1 MPPPHLCNED
11 ISRKSH
17 SRYRPILEVGLH
29 WYSRPT
35 DTQDDE
41 QALEQFKKSVT
52 RQKGRYEVRWPWKPC
67 KDKLSDNY
75 GLCVNRLRMLIA
87 RLQSH
92 KEELQEYD
100 KIMREQLRAGIIEEV
115 QPHMNQDGII
125 HYLPHHDV
133 RNPGKT
139 TTKLRIVYDASAHI
153 KGMKSLNEVLYR
165 GPINLPDL
173 AGVLLCFRMM
183 KGVITADIEKA
194 FLQIELHPSERNCTR
209 FLWLKEVKE
218 RVSNEN
224 IKCYRFRRI
233 PFGIISSPF
242 LLSATLNY
250 HLENHDSELALE
262 IKKNLYVD
270 NVIVSL
276 NGTRDALEKYVEMK
290 SIFNEASMNLREF
303 LSNDE
308 EFYAGLPHEDRAM
321 RKNTKI
327 LGIPWNPCQDIIQA
341 KLNPWTEQELTKR
354 TILQFVA
361 SQYDPLGFLV
371 PIMVKFKIFLQHL
384 WKENKSWDQ
393 ILDEQDHKQ
402 WKSLIAKWVT
412 VVKDLP
418 RFVTTFTD
426 LIGIHVFTD
435 ASSLAYSAA
444 VYLVSQEMHGTKSS
458 LIFSKSRIAPIKGM
472 TIPRLELMAILIGT
486 RAAQFVMTQL
496 DLTNIKVILWSD
508 SKCALHW
515 IKNHSNLL
523 PRFVQNRV
531 EEIRRTKCTFRYIP
545 SEENPVNVATRG
557 LNPKQLRGFMPWW
570 HGPSWLVQGETSWP
584 QWEYDFDNN
593 DEPKEITVTEVS
605 RMRKDHNLQF
615 IDAGRFSKWLRL
627 LRTTAW
633 ILKFI
638 RLTTKNGLPWLQSAS
653 IEKDRFTAEDYKL
666 SEWLL
671 IRQAQSEGVN
681 DDEINKWNLF
691 YTEDDKLWRSASRLE
706 NSELP
711 ETSKYPIY
719 LPRHNPITE
728 LIILQQH
735 ENLCHAGITHTLSE
749 LRSRFWI
756 PKGRTEVKRMINKC
770 RICKRWNSRSFKLPP
785 MASLPETR
793 VNRSRAFAYVGL
805 DYFGPLSIKGNV
817 PTKRWIIL
825 FTCFTTRAMHLELAE
840 DQSAETFLHAI
851 RRFVARR
858 GYPGLILSDNAT
870 QFQAFKTIITQVAVS
885 NFLAKEGMTWKNIV
899 PKAPWQG
906 GIYERLI
913 GLTKNALKRAIGRK
927 YLTERELV
935 TLIAEVEGILNTR
948 PLTYANFD
956 DCVII
961 RPIDFILPNASLHLP
976 MIKNDDTQEKF
987 IPHRL
992 DTREKLIKYWRNTL
1006 KTLDN
1011 FWEIWR
1017 TEYLTSLRERTQ
1029 REITSPKGAQKRTP
1043 RKGEIVLL
1051 NESGIPRGMWKL
1063 LRIKDVKIDK
1073 DGQVRNVQVETPT
1086 GKLLNRPINV
1096 LYPLEVNNDDHL
1108 ELNNKESAK
1117 VVEIEPDTVEHQ
1129 EPIAM
1134 RTRSSTNQPN
1144 KLYFITNPTYSQYQ
1158 PSLVG
1163 SVVKTKP
1170 QIYSHCKLIL

>member
-1 MPPPHLCNED
+1 
-11 ISRKSH
+11 
-17 SRYRPILEVGLH
+17 
-29 WYSRPT
+29 
-35 DTQDDE
+35 
-41 QALEQFKKSVT
+41 
-52 RQKGRYEVRWPWKPC
+52 
-67 KDKLSDNY
+67 
-75 GLCVNRLRMLIA
+75 
-87 RLQSH
+87 
-92 KEELQEYD
+92 
-100 KIMREQLRAGIIEEV
+100 
-115 QPHMNQDGII
+115 
-125 HYLPHHDV
+125 
-133 RNPGKT
+133 
-139 TTKLRIVYDASAHI
+139 
-153 KGMKSLNEVLYR
+153 
-165 GPINLPDL
+165 
-173 AGVLLCFRMM
+173 M

-371 PIMVKFKIFLQHL
+371 PIM
-384 WKENKSWDQ
+384 
-393 ILDEQDHKQ
+393 Q

-545 SEENPVNVATRG
+545 SEENPVDVATRG
-557 LNPKQLRGFMPWW
+557 LNPKQLR
-570 HGPSWLVQGETSWP
+570 GETSWP

-627 LRTTAW
+627 LRTTA
-633 ILKFI
+633 
-638 RLTTKNGLPWLQSAS
+638 
-653 IEKDRFTAEDYKL
+653 
-666 SEWLL
+666 
-671 IRQAQSEGVN
+671 
-681 DDEINKWNLF
+681 
-691 YTEDDKLWRSASRLE
+691 
-706 NSELP
+706 
-711 ETSKYPIY
+711 
-719 LPRHNPITE
+719 
-728 LIILQQH
+728 
-735 ENLCHAGITHTLSE
+735 
-749 LRSRFWI
+749 
-756 PKGRTEVKRMINKC
+756 
-770 RICKRWNSRSFKLPP
+770 
-785 MASLPETR
+785 
-793 VNRSRAFAYVGL
+793 
-805 DYFGPLSIKGNV
+805 
-817 PTKRWIIL
+817 
-825 FTCFTTRAMHLELAE
+825 
-840 DQSAETFLHAI
+840 
-851 RRFVARR
+851 
-858 GYPGLILSDNAT
+858 
-870 QFQAFKTIITQVAVS
+870 
-885 NFLAKEGMTWKNIV
+885 
-899 PKAPWQG
+899 
-906 GIYERLI
+906 
-913 GLTKNALKRAIGRK
+913 
-927 YLTERELV
+927 
-935 TLIAEVEGILNTR
+935 
-948 PLTYANFD
+948 
-956 DCVII
+956 
-961 RPIDFILPNASLHLP
+961 
-976 MIKNDDTQEKF
+976 
-987 IPHRL
+987 
-992 DTREKLIKYWRNTL
+992 
-1006 KTLDN
+1006 
-1011 FWEIWR
+1011 
-1017 TEYLTSLRERTQ
+1017 
-1029 REITSPKGAQKRTP
+1029 
-1043 RKGEIVLL
+1043 
-1051 NESGIPRGMWKL
+1051 
-1063 LRIKDVKIDK
+1063 
-1073 DGQVRNVQVETPT
+1073 
-1086 GKLLNRPINV
+1086 
-1096 LYPLEVNNDDHL
+1096 
-1108 ELNNKESAK
+1108 
-1117 VVEIEPDTVEHQ
+1117 
-1129 EPIAM
+1129 
-1134 RTRSSTNQPN
+1134 
-1144 KLYFITNPTYSQYQ
+1144 
-1158 PSLVG
+1158 
-1163 SVVKTKP
+1163 
-1170 QIYSHCKLIL
+1170 

>member
-1 MPPPHLCNED
+1 
-11 ISRKSH
+11 
-17 SRYRPILEVGLH
+17 
-29 WYSRPT
+29 
-35 DTQDDE
+35 
-41 QALEQFKKSVT
+41 
-52 RQKGRYEVRWPWKPC
+52 
-67 KDKLSDNY
+67 
-75 GLCVNRLRMLIA
+75 
-87 RLQSH
+87 
-92 KEELQEYD
+92 
-100 KIMREQLRAGIIEEV
+100 
-115 QPHMNQDGII
+115 
-125 HYLPHHDV
+125 
-133 RNPGKT
+133 
-139 TTKLRIVYDASAHI
+139 
-153 KGMKSLNEVLYR
+153 
-165 GPINLPDL
+165 
-173 AGVLLCFRMM
+173 
-183 KGVITADIEKA
+183 
-194 FLQIELHPSERNCTR
+194 
-209 FLWLKEVKE
+209 
-218 RVSNEN
+218 
-224 IKCYRFRRI
+224 
-233 PFGIISSPF
+233 
-242 LLSATLNY
+242 
-250 HLENHDSELALE
+250 
-262 IKKNLYVD
+262 
-270 NVIVSL
+270 
-276 NGTRDALEKYVEMK
+276 
-290 SIFNEASMNLREF
+290 MNLREF

-402 WKSLIAKWVT
+402 WKSLIAKWAT

-523 PRFVQNRV
+523 PRFIQNRV

-545 SEENPVNVATRG
+545 SEENPVDVATRG

-638 RLTTKNGLPWLQSAS
+638 RLTTKTDYHGY
-653 IEKDRFTAEDYKL
+653 TEDYKL

-793 VNRSRAFAYVGL
+793 VNRSRAFAYVGV
-805 DYFGPLSIKGNV
+805 DYFGPLSIKGNA

-851 RRFVARR
+851 RRFFARR

-885 NFLAKEGMTWKNIV
+885 NFLAKGGMTWKNIV

-976 MIKNDDTQEKF
+976 MIKNDDTQEEF

-1170 QIYSHCKLIL
+1170 QIHSHCKLIL

>member
-1 MPPPHLCNED
+1 MNNAQQLKTGFTLLNSKVGPIIAGSGYINELCRRHIFATKIFQENRTPD
-11 ISRKSH
+11 IDQFWKLDCIGIQD
-17 SRYRPILEVGLH
+17 RP
-29 WYSRPT
+29 

-173 AGVLLCFRMM
+173 AGVLLRFRMM
-183 KGVITADIEKA
+183 KG
-194 FLQIELHPSERNCTR
+194 
-209 FLWLKEVKE
+209 
-218 RVSNEN
+218 
-224 IKCYRFRRI
+224 
-233 PFGIISSPF
+233 
-242 LLSATLNY
+242 
-250 HLENHDSELALE
+250 
-262 IKKNLYVD
+262 
-270 NVIVSL
+270 
-276 NGTRDALEKYVEMK
+276 
-290 SIFNEASMNLREF
+290 EF

-402 WKSLIAKWVT
+402 WKSLIAKWAT

-523 PRFVQNRV
+523 PRFIQNRV

-545 SEENPVNVATRG
+545 SEENPVDVATRG

-633 ILKFI
+633 ILK
-638 RLTTKNGLPWLQSAS
+638 
-653 IEKDRFTAEDYKL
+653 
-666 SEWLL
+666 
-671 IRQAQSEGVN
+671 QAQSEGVN

-793 VNRSRAFAYVGL
+793 VNRSRAFAYVGV

-885 NFLAKEGMTWKNIV
+885 NFLAKGGMTWKNIV

-976 MIKNDDTQEKF
+976 MIKNDDTQEEF

-1170 QIYSHCKLIL
+1170 QIHSHCKLIL